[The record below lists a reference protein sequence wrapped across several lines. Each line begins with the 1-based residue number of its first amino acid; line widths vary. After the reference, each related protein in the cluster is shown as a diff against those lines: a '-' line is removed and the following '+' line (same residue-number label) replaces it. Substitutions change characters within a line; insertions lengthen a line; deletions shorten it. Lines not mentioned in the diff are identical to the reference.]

1 MGCGKLL
8 SQLFFDPSFTF
19 WIQTLTDNTP
29 KSPNVPQNQTNTNSD
44 DSESGKNYNVDPE
57 QPYSDQSADTRGEN
71 VQKNQKPAHEA
82 QKEAPS
88 AARQN
93 KAATKEHEKSSDS
106 WPLEA
111 DRVAIHDPLVNC
123 LQLIAG
129 HYGRR
134 TSVAALTSGL
144 PISKAGITPLLFSRA
159 AERANLNSFM
169 VERSIDSVAIAPNLP
184 CIMVL
189 EGGQACILW
198 EVQKPKQEN
207 KTKSK
212 SKGSIIHP
220 ETKFLV
226 QFPETGEERKAIS
239 LHKLE
244 KVYTNYC
251 FYVRPVARV
260 DDRAGPAEIDNARDW
275 FWSAL
280 WENKKIYTEVVM
292 AAIMINIFAL
302 GSSLFVMNVY
312 DRVVPNNA
320 IETLWVLATGVLVV
334 YVFDFILKNLRAHF
348 LDHAGRKA
356 DIVVSA
362 RLFEQMLGMTM
373 QARPASAGVLASH
386 MREFETLRDFFT
398 SATMA
403 ALIDLPF
410 IFFFIAIIAL
420 IGGPIAF
427 VPLAAIPIVIGVG
440 LFLQKPLQKA
450 IKDSMMESALK
461 NALLFETISGL
472 ETVKVQAAEGH
483 TQRRWEELTDKSSR
497 TSVKM
502 RRVNA
507 FALNFA
513 VFIQQLVSVFVVI
526 VGVFLIK
533 EAEIS
538 MGALIAC
545 VILSGRAMAPL
556 SQIAGLLTRMHQSKE
571 SLRQLDEMMKKE
583 VERPKGKH
591 FIAMPSIQ
599 GKVEFRDVLFHY
611 PNQSVPALNNLSFT
625 LEPGEHVGVIGAVGS
640 GKTTIERLLINLYQ
654 PESGSVQ
661 LDGTDV
667 RQIDPG
673 DLRRNIGAVQQ
684 SPQLFYGSVREN
696 ITMGHEMAPDRAVLR
711 AAELAGV
718 TEFLRESQAGLD
730 TQVGE
735 RGEALS
741 GGQRQAVAIA
751 RALLYDPPILILD
764 EPTASMDPASENRLR
779 KRLHNVTE
787 GRTTILITHKGGML
801 SLVDKLILLDRG
813 RLVAF
818 GPKDE
823 VISKLQARQY
833 GTDAE
838 KTNV

>member
-1 MGCGKLL
+1 VTKK
-8 SQLFFDPSFTF
+8 DPN
-19 WIQTLTDNTP
+19 LDPDNV
-29 KSPNVPQNQTNTNSD
+29 NNSEIGTSD
-44 DSESGKNYNVDPE
+44 ETVQGQQYNVDPNN
-57 QPYSDQSADTRGEN
+57 PYSDQSADTSGEM
-71 VQKNQKPAHEA
+71 
-82 QKEAPS
+82 S
-88 AARQN
+88 
-93 KAATKEHEKSSDS
+93 KEHEKAPDV

-123 LQLIAG
+123 LQLVAG

-134 TSVAALTSGL
+134 ASVGSLTSGL
-144 PISKAGITPLLFSRA
+144 PIPQHGITPLLFERA

-169 VERSIDSVAIAPNLP
+169 VERPLDSLAIAPNLP

-189 EGGQACILW
+189 EGNQACILW
-198 EVQKPKQEN
+198 EVKQPKQ
-207 KTKSK
+207 KAVR
-212 SKGSIIHP
+212 KGQKKVTVHP
-220 ETKFLV
+220 EARFVV
-226 QFPETGEERKAIS
+226 QFPETGDDRKEMSIS
-239 LHKLE
+239 ELDKI
-244 KVYTNYC
+244 YTNYV
-251 FYVRPVARV
+251 FYVRPIARI
-260 DDRAGPAEIDNARDW
+260 DDRAGPAEIDNARSW

-280 WENKKIYTEVVM
+280 WENKAIYVEVI
-292 AAIMINIFAL
+292 AAAVMINLFAL

-320 IETLWVLATGVLVV
+320 IETLWVLAVGVLVV

-348 LDHAGRKA
+348 LDHAGRRA
-356 DIVVSA
+356 DVKVSA

-373 QARPASAGVLASH
+373 AARPSSAGVMASH

-410 IFFFIAIIAL
+410 IFFFIAIIAV

-427 VPLAAIPIVIGVG
+427 VPLAAIPIVLAVG
-440 LFLQKPLQKA
+440 LAMQKPLQKA
-450 IKDSMMESALK
+450 IKESMMESALK
-461 NALLFETISGL
+461 NALLFETIAGL

-483 TQRRWEELTDKSSR
+483 TQRRWEELSDKSSR
-497 TSVKM
+497 TSVKT

-513 VFIQQLVSVFVVI
+513 TFVQQLVSVFVVI

-556 SQIAGLLTRMHQSKE
+556 AQIAGLLTRMHQSAE
-571 SLRQLDEMMKKE
+571 SLRQLDELMKKD
-583 VERPKGKH
+583 VERPSGKH
-591 FIAMPSIQ
+591 FISMPSIQ

-611 PNQSVPALNNLSFT
+611 PEQTVPALNGLNFT
-625 LEPGEHVGVIGAVGS
+625 LEPGDHVGVIGAVGS

-654 PESGSVQ
+654 PDSGSVQ

-673 DLRRNIGAVQQ
+673 DLRRNVGAVQQ

-696 ITMGHEMAPDRAVLR
+696 MTMGHEMAPDRAVLR

-718 TEFLRESQAGLD
+718 TEFLKESQAGLD

-751 RALLYDPPILILD
+751 RALLYDPPVLILD

-779 KRLHNVTE
+779 KRLHHVTE
-787 GRTTILITHKGGML
+787 GRTTILITHKGSML
-801 SLVDKLILLDRG
+801 TLVDKLILLDRG
-813 RLVAF
+813 KLIAF
-818 GPKDE
+818 GPKEE
-823 VISKLQARQY
+823 VIRKLQGRQY
-833 GTDAE
+833 GTAAE
-838 KTNV
+838 KTDV

>member
-1 MGCGKLL
+1 MTDKDQQTPNNPSNKL
-8 SQLFFDPSFTF
+8 SSKESFEGEATR
-19 WIQTLTDNTP
+19 Q
-29 KSPNVPQNQTNTNSD
+29 
-44 DSESGKNYNVDPE
+44 YNVDPE
-57 QPYSDQSADTRGEN
+57 NPYSDESADQSDEGIDGGM
-71 VQKNQKPAHEA
+71 KAHEI
-82 QKEAPS
+82 P
-88 AARQN
+88 
-93 KAATKEHEKSSDS
+93 TDS

-111 DRVAIHDPLVNC
+111 DRMAIHDPLVHC
-123 LQLIAG
+123 LKLLAG

-134 TSVAALTSGL
+134 SSVASLTSGL
-144 PISKAGITPLLFSRA
+144 PIPKSGITPLLFERA
-159 AERANLNSFM
+159 AGRADLNSYM
-169 VERSIDSVAIAPNLP
+169 VERTIDSLAIAPNLP

-189 EGGQACILW
+189 EGNQACILW
-198 EVQKPKQEN
+198 EVKQPKA
-207 KTKSK
+207 KVV
-212 SKGSIIHP
+212 KGKKETVHP
-220 ETKFLV
+220 DAKFVV
-226 QFPETGEERKAIS
+226 QFPETQD
-239 LHKLE
+239 E
-244 KVYTNYC
+244 KVEMGLQELNKIYSDYV
-251 FYVRPVARV
+251 FYVRPIARV
-260 DDRAGPAEIDNARDW
+260 DERAGPAAIDNARSW

-280 WENKKIYTEVVM
+280 WENKSIYVEVVM
-292 AAIMINIFAL
+292 AAVMINLFAL

-320 IETLWVLATGVLVV
+320 ISTLWVLSVGVLIV

-348 LDHAGRKA
+348 LDHAGRRA
-356 DIVVSA
+356 DVKVSA

-373 QARPASAGVLASH
+373 EARPSSAGVMASH
-386 MREFETLRDFFT
+386 MREFETIRDFFT

-427 VPLAAIPIVIGVG
+427 VPLVAVPIVLIVG
-440 LFLQKPLQKA
+440 FVLQKPLQKA
-450 IKDSMMESALK
+450 IKESMMESALK

-497 TSVKM
+497 TSVKT
-502 RRVNA
+502 RRVNS

-513 VFIQQLVSVFVVI
+513 TFVQQIVSVFVVI

-533 EAEIS
+533 EGALS

-556 SQIAGLLTRMHQSKE
+556 SQIAGLLTRMQQSGE
-571 SLRQLDEMMKKE
+571 SLRQLNELMKKD
-583 VERPKGKH
+583 VERPAGKH
-591 FIAMPSIQ
+591 FISMPSIK
-599 GKVEFRDVLFHY
+599 GKLEFRDVTFHY
-611 PNQSVPALNNLSFT
+611 PGQTVPALNNLSFN
-625 LEPGEHVGVIGAVGS
+625 LEPGDHVGVIGAVGS

-654 PESGSVQ
+654 PETGSVQ

-673 DLRRNIGAVQQ
+673 DLRRNVGAVQQ

-696 ITMGHEMAPDRAVLR
+696 MTMGHEMAPDRAVLR

-751 RALLYDPPILILD
+751 RALLYDPPVLILD

-779 KRLHNVTE
+779 KRLHHVTE
-787 GRTTILITHKGGML
+787 GRTTLLITHKGSML
-801 SLVDKLILLDRG
+801 TLVDKLILLDRG
-813 RLVAF
+813 RMVAF

-823 VISKLQARQY
+823 VIRKLQARQY
-833 GTDAE
+833 GSSAE
-838 KTNV
+838 NTNV

>member
-1 MGCGKLL
+1 M
-8 SQLFFDPSFTF
+8 QNEDPSTS
-19 WIQTLTDNTP
+19 Q
-29 KSPNVPQNQTNTNSD
+29 
-44 DSESGKNYNVDPE
+44 YNVDPDN
-57 QPYSDQSADTRGEN
+57 PYSDESADQHGEN
-71 VQKNQKPAHEA
+71 QPK
-82 QKEAPS
+82 S
-88 AARQN
+88 L
-93 KAATKEHEKSSDS
+93 KEHEKEVDV

-123 LQLIAG
+123 LKLLAG

-134 TSVAALTSGL
+134 TSVASLTAGL
-144 PISKAGITPLLFSRA
+144 PIPKAGITPVLFERA
-159 AERANLNSFM
+159 AARADLNSYM
-169 VERSIDSVAIAPNLP
+169 VERPLDSLAIAPNLP
-184 CIMVL
+184 CIVVL
-189 EGGQACILW
+189 EGNQACILW
-198 EVQKPKQEN
+198 EVRQPQSKKQPSG
-207 KTKSK
+207 KKK
-212 SKGSIIHP
+212 VVVHP
-220 ETKFLV
+220 DARFIV
-226 QFPETGEERKAIS
+226 QFPETPD
-239 LHKLE
+239 E
-244 KVYTNYC
+244 KKEIGLQDLLKIYTGYV

-260 DDRAGPAEIDNARDW
+260 DERAGPAMIDNARSW

-280 WENKKIYTEVVM
+280 LENKNIYVEVVM
-292 AAIMINIFAL
+292 AAVMINLFAL
-302 GSSLFVMNVY
+302 ASSLFVMNVY

-320 IETLWVLATGVLVV
+320 ISTLWVLVVGVSIV
-334 YVFDFILKNLRAHF
+334 YVFDFILKNLRSHF

-356 DIVVSA
+356 DVKISA

-373 QARPASAGVLASH
+373 EARPSSAGVMASH
-386 MREFETLRDFFT
+386 MREFETIRDFFT

-410 IFFFIAIIAL
+410 IFFFIIIIAI

-427 VPLAAIPIVIGVG
+427 VPIAAIPIVVGVG
-440 LFLQKPLQKA
+440 LMLQKPLQKA
-450 IKDSMMESALK
+450 IKASMQESALK

-483 TQRRWEELTDKSSR
+483 TQRRWEELSDKSSR
-497 TSVKM
+497 TSVKT
-502 RRVNA
+502 RRVNS

-513 VFIQQLVSVFVVI
+513 MFIQQLVSVFVVI

-533 EAEIS
+533 DAQLS

-556 SQIAGLLTRMHQSKE
+556 AQIAGLLTRMHQSAE
-571 SLRQLDEMMKKE
+571 SLRQLNDLMKKD
-583 VERPKGKH
+583 VERPAGKH
-591 FIAMPSIQ
+591 FISMPSIR

-611 PNQSVPALNNLSFT
+611 PGQTVPALNNVSFT
-625 LEPGEHVGVIGAVGS
+625 LEPGDHVGVIGAVGS
-640 GKTTIERLLINLYQ
+640 GKTTIERLIINLYQ

-673 DLRRNIGAVQQ
+673 DLRRNVGAVQQ

-711 AAELAGV
+711 ASELAGV

-751 RALLYDPPILILD
+751 RALLYDPPVLILD

-779 KRLHNVTE
+779 KRLHHVTE
-787 GRTTILITHKGGML
+787 GRTTLLITHKGSML
-801 SLVDKLILLDRG
+801 TLVDKLILLDRG
-813 RLVAF
+813 RIVAF

-823 VISKLQARQY
+823 VIRKLQARQY
-833 GTDAE
+833 GTAAE
-838 KTNV
+838 KTGI

>member
-1 MGCGKLL
+1 VTSK
-8 SQLFFDPSFTF
+8 DPNANNPSSNPSPAEGSEK
-19 WIQTLTDNTP
+19 QTA
-29 KSPNVPQNQTNTNSD
+29 Q
-44 DSESGKNYNVDPE
+44 YNVDPE
-57 QPYSDQSADTRGEN
+57 NPYSDESADQGDEA
-71 VQKNQKPAHEA
+71 NQGAV
-82 QKEAPS
+82 
-88 AARQN
+88 
-93 KAATKEHEKSSDS
+93 KEHEKAPDV

-111 DRVAIHDPLVNC
+111 DRIAIHDPLVNC
-123 LQLIAG
+123 LQVLAG
-129 HYGRR
+129 HFGRR
-134 TSVAALTSGL
+134 TSVASLVSGL
-144 PISKAGITPLLFSRA
+144 PVSRHGITPVLFERA
-159 AERANLNSFM
+159 AERANLNSTM
-169 VERSIDSVAIAPNLP
+169 VERTLDGLAIAPNLP

-189 EGGQACILW
+189 EGGQSCILW
-198 EVQKPKQEN
+198 EVKQPRQKN
-207 KTKSK
+207 
-212 SKGSIIHP
+212 KGSKKNKNKITVHP
-220 ETKFLV
+220 DARFVV
-226 QFPETGEERKAIS
+226 QYPETGDERSEIALQDLNRIYS
-239 LHKLE
+239 GY
-244 KVYTNYC
+244 V
-251 FYVRPVARV
+251 FYVRPIARI
-260 DDRAGPAEIDNARDW
+260 DDRAGPAEIDNARSW

-280 WENKKIYTEVVM
+280 WENKSIYTEVIG
-292 AAIMINIFAL
+292 AAVMINLFAL

-320 IETLWVLATGVLVV
+320 ISTLWVLAIGVLIV

-348 LDHAGRKA
+348 LDHAGRRA
-356 DIVVSA
+356 DVKVSA

-373 QARPASAGVLASH
+373 KARPSSAGVMASH

-398 SATMA
+398 SATMSA
-403 ALIDLPF
+403 VIDLPF
-410 IFFFIAIIAL
+410 IFFFIAVIAL

-427 VPLAAIPIVIGVG
+427 VPLAAIPLVIGVG
-440 LFLQKPLQKA
+440 LFMQKPLQTA
-450 IKDSMMESALK
+450 IRESMMESALK

-497 TSVKM
+497 TSVKT

-513 VFIQQLVSVFVVI
+513 TFVQQLVSVFVVI

-533 EAEIS
+533 DAQIS

-556 SQIAGLLTRMHQSKE
+556 AQIAGLLTRMHQSKE
-571 SLRQLDEMMKKE
+571 SLRQLDELMKKE
-583 VERPKGKH
+583 VERPSGKH
-591 FIAMPSIQ
+591 FISMPSIQ

-611 PNQSVPALNNLSFT
+611 PEQPVPALNNLSFT
-625 LEPGEHVGVIGAVGS
+625 LEAGDHVGVIGAVGS
-640 GKTTIERLLINLYQ
+640 GKTTIERLMINLYQ
-654 PESGSVQ
+654 PDSGSVQ

-673 DLRRNIGAVQQ
+673 DLRRNVGAVQQ

-718 TEFLRESQAGLD
+718 TEFLKESQAGLD

-751 RALLYDPPILILD
+751 RALLYDPPVLILD

-779 KRLHNVTE
+779 KRLHHVTE
-787 GRTTILITHKGGML
+787 GRTTLLITHKGSML
-801 SLVDKLILLDRG
+801 TLVDKLILLDRG
-813 RLVAF
+813 KMIAF

-823 VISKLQARQY
+823 VIRKLQARQY
-833 GTDAE
+833 GTAAE
-838 KTNV
+838 KTDV

>member
-1 MGCGKLL
+1 VTQKD
-8 SQLFFDPSFTF
+8 QKP
-19 WIQTLTDNTP
+19 
-29 KSPNVPQNQTNTNSD
+29 
-44 DSESGKNYNVDPE
+44 SGKSSSPANQPTSQYNVDPE
-57 QPYSDQSADTRGEN
+57 NPYSDESADRHGEGD
-71 VQKNQKPAHEA
+71 PA
-82 QKEAPS
+82 QGGI
-88 AARQN
+88 
-93 KAATKEHEKSSDS
+93 KEHEKAPDV

-123 LQLIAG
+123 LKLLAG

-134 TSVAALTSGL
+134 ASVASLTSGL
-144 PISKAGITPLLFSRA
+144 PISKAGITPVLFSRA
-159 AERANLNSFM
+159 AERANLNSYM
-169 VERSIDSVAIAPNLP
+169 VERKLDALAIAPNLP

-189 EGGQACILW
+189 EGNQACILW
-198 EVQKPKQEN
+198 EVKQPKQ
-207 KTKSK
+207 KATSGKK
-212 SKGSIIHP
+212 KVTVHP
-220 ETKFLV
+220 DARFVV
-226 QFPETGEERKAIS
+226 QFPETQDERQEMS
-239 LHKLE
+239 LQDLDKI
-244 KVYTNYC
+244 YTDYV
-251 FYVRPVARV
+251 FYVRPIARI
-260 DDRAGPAEIDNARDW
+260 DDRAGPAEIDNAKSW

-280 WENKKIYTEVVM
+280 WENKGVYTEVIM
-292 AAIMINIFAL
+292 AAVMINLFAL

-320 IETLWVLATGVLVV
+320 IETLWVLALGVMIV

-348 LDHAGRKA
+348 LDHAGRIA
-356 DIVVSA
+356 DVKVSA

-373 QARPASAGVLASH
+373 SARPSSAGVMASH

-410 IFFFIAIIAL
+410 IFFFIIIIAI

-427 VPLAAIPIVIGVG
+427 VPLMAIPIVVSIG
-440 LFLQKPLQKA
+440 LAMQKPLQAA
-450 IKDSMMESALK
+450 IKQSMQESALK

-483 TQRRWEELTDKSSR
+483 TQRRWEELTDRASR
-497 TSVKM
+497 TSVKT

-507 FALNFA
+507 LALNFA
-513 VFIQQLVSVFVVI
+513 MFVQQIVSVIVVV

-545 VILSGRAMAPL
+545 VILTGRAMAPL
-556 SQIAGLLTRMHQSKE
+556 AQIAGLLTRMHQSAE
-571 SLRQLDEMMKKE
+571 SLRQLNELMKKD
-583 VERPKGKH
+583 VERPAGKH
-591 FIAMPSIQ
+591 FISMPSIQ
-599 GKVEFRDVLFHY
+599 GKVEFREVLFHY
-611 PNQSVPALNNLSFT
+611 PNQTVPALNNLSFA
-625 LEPGEHVGVIGAVGS
+625 LEPGDHVGVIGAVGS

-654 PESGSVQ
+654 PDTGSVQ

-673 DLRRNIGAVQQ
+673 DLRRNVGSVQQ

-718 TEFLRESQAGLD
+718 TEFLKESQAGLD

-751 RALLYDPPILILD
+751 RALLYDPPVLILD

-779 KRLHNVTE
+779 KRLHHVTE
-787 GRTTILITHKGGML
+787 GRTTILITHKGSML
-801 SLVDKLILLDRG
+801 TLVDKLILLDRG
-813 RLVAF
+813 KLIAF

-823 VISKLQARQY
+823 VIRKLQARQY
-833 GTDAE
+833 GTAAE
-838 KTNV
+838 KTDV